1 MVTISQ
7 TVKKIVNDKIFILEP
22 LSKKI
27 ISNVSLAE
35 QLKPEIESELGKKV
49 KTHAIVMAL
58 RRYTDDIQK
67 KHKKIT
73 FDYSSEIILKT
84 DICDIALIRSPTII
98 TKLKRLYD
106 IVDFEKGDIL
116 NIIHGRHEVVIV
128 TNERYLKKTL
138 TLFKGEKILN
148 VEKNLVSL
156 TLTFSSDFLHTPGM
170 IYNVV
175 RALAWDNIN
184 IYEIVSTNTEL
195 TFILNKKDSANA
207 YRVLGRLVEKSAGG
221 GDLNP
226 RESKSV

>member
-22 LSKKI
+22 ISKGI

-35 QLKPEIESELGKKV
+35 KLKPEIELELCRKV

-58 RRYTDDIQK
+58 RRYSDEIQK
-67 KHKKIT
+67 KHKEIT

-84 DICDIALIRSPTII
+84 DICDIALIRSPTLI
-98 TKLKRLYD
+98 TKLKKLYD

-128 TNERYLKKTL
+128 TNERYMKKTL
-138 TLFKGEKILN
+138 ALFKGEKIFN

-195 TFILNKKDSANA
+195 TFILSKKDYAKA
-207 YRVLGRLVEKSAGG
+207 YKVLDQIVEK
-221 GDLNP
+221 NT
-226 RESKSV
+226 RKEI